1 MTTTF
6 ELQAEA
12 REGKGRA
19 GTRRL
24 RRNGKVPAV
33 VYGAGKDAQAIAID
47 YNALI
52 REMNHPAFHT
62 SILTVK
68 IGSEKQSVIVKEV
81 QRHPAKPQ
89 VVHVDFQR
97 IVEDQPITLNV
108 PIVFLGEDVAKGVKE
123 QGGVIE
129 RLATDVE
136 VSCLPRYLPDQI
148 EVDVSHLE
156 LNQII
161 HLSDLKLPE
170 GVHLVAL
177 EHQQDLPV
185 VTVSQPRV
193 QEEAAAEAG
202 EEAEAGGGEAAQS

>member
-68 IGSEKQSVIVKEV
+68 IGSERQSVVVKDV
-81 QRHPAKPQ
+81 QRHPSKPL
-89 VVHVDFQR
+89 VVHLDFQR
-97 IVEDQPITLNV
+97 VVEDQRITLNV
-108 PIVFLGEDVAKGVKE
+108 PIRFVGEDSAKGVKE
-123 QGGVIE
+123 QNGVVE

-136 VSCLPRYLPDQI
+136 VSCLPRHLPEFI
-148 EVDVSHLE
+148 EVDVSGLE
-156 LNQII
+156 LNEIL

-170 GVHLVAL
+170 GVTLVAL

-185 VTVSQPRV
+185 VTITPPRR
-193 QEEAAAEAG
+193 EEPEAEGEAAEAAPS
-202 EEAEAGGGEAAQS
+202 EEASS